1 MDWPNWTTTLEI
13 VSGRVAEMLPTLLAV
28 IGLIILGW
36 VAARICRAVAGK
48 VLAKAVDRL
57 QDRLTK
63 RGFLRASG
71 LLLASPAV
79 ISRILYW
86 AILLFFLAAALE
98 KLQLPIVT
106 NLLQNM
112 AYFLPK
118 VMLAV
123 AVLFIGAGAGSLAH
137 HWISDIAVRVG
148 IEHAQVLGR
157 MAQASIVA
165 LAVIVGIQQVGLEGR
180 LFIAMA
186 TVTLGSTLGGMAL
199 AFALGAGPVVTNIM
213 ASYYASKT
221 LSAGDTVRIAG
232 IEGTVREITSTSIV
246 IDAAEDRVYLP
257 ARKYCDEVSVLIGA
271 NR

>member
-1 MDWPNWTTTLEI
+1 MEWPSWTTTLET
-13 VSGRVAEMLPTLLAV
+13 VSGRITEMLPTLLAV
-28 IGLIILGW
+28 IGLLILGW
-36 VAARICRAVAGK
+36 MAAWICGTAARK
-48 VLAKAVDRL
+48 VLARVVGRV
-57 QDRLTK
+57 QERLTS
-63 RGFLRASG
+63 RGFLRGSG
-71 LLLASPAV
+71 LLLASPTV

-106 NLLQNM
+106 NLLQTV

-123 AVLFIGAGAGSLAH
+123 AVLFIGAGAGSLSY
-137 HWISDIAVRVG
+137 HWISDIAVKVG

-165 LAVIVGIQQVGLEGR
+165 LAVIVSVQQVGLEGR
-180 LFIAMA
+180 LFIAVA

-213 ASYYASKT
+213 ASYYASKAF
-221 LSAGDTVRIAG
+221 SAGDAVRIAD
-232 IEGTVREITSTSIV
+232 IEGTIREITSTSIV

>member
-28 IGLIILGW
+28 IGLLVLGW

-71 LLLASPAV
+71 LLLASPTV

-186 TVTLGSTLGGMAL
+186 AVTLGSTLGGMAL

-221 LSAGDTVRIAG
+221 LSVGDTVRIAG
-232 IEGTVREITSTSIV
+232 IKGTVREITSTSIV

>member
-1 MDWPNWTTTLEI
+1 MDWPSWTTTLEA
-13 VSGRVAEMLPTLLAV
+13 VSGRVAAMFPTLLAV
-28 IGLIILGW
+28 IGLLILGW
-36 VAARICRAVAGK
+36 VAAWICSTVARK
-48 VLAKAVDRL
+48 VLAKGVERI
-57 QDRLTK
+57 QDRLAK

-71 LLLASPAV
+71 LLLASPTV
-79 ISRILYW
+79 ISRILHW
-86 AILLFFLAAALE
+86 IILLFFLAAALE

-106 NLLQNM
+106 NLIQNV

-118 VMLAV
+118 IMLAA
-123 AVLFIGAGAGSLAH
+123 AVLFVGAGAGSLAH
-137 HWISDIAVRVG
+137 HWISDIAARVG
-148 IEHAQVLGR
+148 IEHGQVLGR

-165 LAVIVGIQQVGLEGR
+165 LAVIVGVQQVGLEGR

-186 TVTLGSTLGGMAL
+186 AVTLGSTLGGMAL

-221 LSAGDTVRIAG
+221 FSAGDSVRIAD
-232 IEGTVREITSTSIV
+232 IEGTIREITATSIV
-246 IDAAEDRVYLP
+246 IDSAEDRVFLP

>member
-1 MDWPNWTTTLEI
+1 MNWPSWTTTLET
-13 VSGRVAEMLPTLLAV
+13 VSGRVAEMLPTLLAAV
-28 IGLIILGW
+28 GLLILGW
-36 VAARICRAVAGK
+36 VAARICGTVARK
-48 VLAKAVDRL
+48 VLAKAVERA
-57 QDRLTK
+57 QERLTK

-71 LLLASPAV
+71 LLLASPTV

-86 AILLFFLAAALE
+86 AIFLFFLAAALE

-106 NLLQNM
+106 DLIHNV

-123 AVLFIGAGAGSLAH
+123 AVLFVGAGAGSLAH

-157 MAQASIVA
+157 MAQATIVA
-165 LAVIVGIQQVGLEGR
+165 LAVIVGVQQIGLEGR
-180 LFIAMA
+180 LFIAVA

-221 LSAGDTVRIAG
+221 FSAGDAVRIAD
-232 IEGTVREITSTSIV
+232 IEGTIREITSTSIV